1 MLSYLCL
8 VRGPVTPVYCDLF
21 EVSDALI
28 YSPLLYILYTVP
40 AKVPAFIP
48 WVIQP
53 DVHNQALA
61 CTIILGFKRGLK
73 LEVLFQ
79 ASFSLSKRREK
90 LVGVLIW
97 PITLTKQK
105 VDLYLPRGELAANKA
120 AKR

>member
-53 DVHNQALA
+53 DVHNQAVQALA

-79 ASFSLSKRREK
+79 ASLSLFKATGKACGCAYLAYNFDKTESGLVFTTRR
-90 LVGVLIW
+90 VG
-97 PITLTKQK
+97 
-105 VDLYLPRGELAANKA
+105 R
-120 AKR
+120 